1 MLSGADQ
8 LKRLAI
14 RAGEDPDVLAVLL
27 FGSVGR
33 GDVTP
38 ASDVDVCLVL
48 QPRAGERMSAKRL
61 EYLAEFELDIQVF
74 QQIPLYLRQRVLHE
88 AQVLLC
94 KDEAVLYELAYRTVQ
109 AFEDFR
115 HIYYDYLEAVLQ
127 ARP

>member
-1 MLSGADQ
+1 MKQREGAKALSRPDQ

-48 QPRAGERMSAKRL
+48 QPRAIERMSAKRL
-61 EYLAEFELDIQVF
+61 EYLSAFELGVQVF
-74 QQIPLYLRQRVLHE
+74 QQLPLYLRQRVLHE
-88 AQVLLC
+88 GQALLC
-94 KDEAVLYELAYRTVQ
+94 KDEGA
-109 AFEDFR
+109 
-115 HIYYDYLEAVLQ
+115 
-127 ARP
+127 P